1 MPQTSSC
8 IYLVVS
14 AVTHAVT
21 NIQVFQVH
29 AVHQLGAHVVIQYV
43 AVNNELVVN
52 VWDEAVALNTQYNKA
67 QALAQAKSALGAL
80 SR

>member
-1 MPQTSSC
+1 VPQTSSC

-52 VWDEAVALNTQYNKA
+52 VWDEAVALNTKYNKA
-67 QALAQAKSALGAL
+67 QDLSQAKSALGAL